1 MGFEAAYQAWLQK
14 HIRSCTGER
23 RNRLERGH
31 GHGERMF
38 LMRIW
43 YALVGN
49 FDFLHPE
56 YEVRDWR
63 GNPYY
68 LDLVWICG
76 TLKLVIE
83 IKGYGPHVQRTDR
96 IRYRREL
103 NREIYLQVMGYRII
117 AVPYD
122 ELEENPEMILGFFR
136 ALLSPLM
143 TLADKK
149 EDYTLIEREILRL
162 AARWDGPLRPIDVV
176 NEAKVCRRTAVKYLK
191 LLCDKGRLQP
201 HLSAGEAIRVCSY
214 GYIPSLH
221 QEW

>member
-1 MGFEAAYQAWLQK
+1 
-14 HIRSCTGER
+14 
-23 RNRLERGH
+23 
-31 GHGERMF
+31 
-38 LMRIW
+38 MRIW

-49 FDFLHPE
+49 FDYLHPE
-56 YEVRDWR
+56 YEVKDWR

-117 AVPYD
+117 VIPYD

-143 TLADKK
+143 ALADNK
-149 EDYTLIEREILRL
+149 EDYSLIEREILRL
-162 AARWDGPLRPIDVV
+162 AMRWDGPIRPIDVV
-176 NEAKVCRRTAVKYLK
+176 KETGVGHRKAVQTLN
-191 LLCDKGRLQP
+191 LLCDRGKLRPDLT
-201 HLSAGEAIRVCSY
+201 SNKVSRVCRYSLV
-214 GYIPSLH
+214 PSLSNT
-221 QEW
+221 WV